1 MIQIIFLAYLW
12 ISMASDSNHQVLK
25 MFHNITPLW
34 QDLPQSTYTYLFKA
48 EKDRANLPKCIV
60 LLTLHFSRLWSIYFW
75 TRHWEENGL
84 APKPGNR
91 TEVKMPAHNLMW
103 MLKNLRIML
112 GTRLVQV
119 NTKMQKLKSVRKAE
133 IYSKCQEIIQ

>member
-60 LLTLHFSRLWSIYFW
+60 LLTLHFSRL
-75 TRHWEENGL
+75 
-84 APKPGNR
+84 
-91 TEVKMPAHNLMW
+91 
-103 MLKNLRIML
+103 
-112 GTRLVQV
+112 
-119 NTKMQKLKSVRKAE
+119 
-133 IYSKCQEIIQ
+133 